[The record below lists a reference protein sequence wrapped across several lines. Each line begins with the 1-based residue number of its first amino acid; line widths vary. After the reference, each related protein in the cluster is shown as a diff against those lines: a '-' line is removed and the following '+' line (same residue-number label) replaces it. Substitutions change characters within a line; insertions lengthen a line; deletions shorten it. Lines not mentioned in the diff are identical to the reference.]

1 MALEAIAL
9 DTAQKLVDAS
19 PTAMVVVCKDGRI
32 AAVNAVAARLF
43 GWSVEELLTR
53 SVEDLIPK
61 RFRALHREQRV
72 RFDGLSRGMGT
83 RVGLFG
89 VRADGSEFNA
99 DVGLGPI
106 GDELIAVTVI
116 DVSERERL
124 GAELRERE
132 AQLRLFIDHA
142 PVALAMF
149 DRHMHYLAAS
159 QRWIAEYG
167 LGGQEV
173 IGRPHY
179 EVFQRGTGRWHAAH
193 AHALAG
199 EIIREEEDRVERE
212 DGTVQWLRWEVRPWK
227 THSGDIGGSV
237 IFTEDI
243 TSRKAAERDRE
254 RLRAQIDRQR
264 LLLQTIVDNMP
275 SALALLEGPEHRYEL
290 VNRAQMQIA
299 CGKGALVGR
308 TPAQVWPEGAA
319 GPMQTLLEQVYRS
332 GEPASLRD
340 LGSLVERGDASEE
353 AYFDI
358 DCVPMHDARQ
368 GVTGLLVV
376 TNDRTEQ
383 ARAHRRIEE
392 NEALVHRLR
401 SRMERVMAQEV
412 ASQTVAAV
420 AHELNQPLA
429 AVVTYS
435 DAALRLLQ
443 QGNPKPGQLERAL
456 QAGAEQAQRA
466 GRVVRELLNLLQKG
480 QSRSEAVHLGE
491 AVATA
496 LEIAQ
501 RDGHGQFRAV
511 VDMGAELRP
520 VRANQ
525 QQIEKV
531 LLNLL
536 RNSAEAMRNV
546 ATPAPTI
553 AITVERIAEEDMAL
567 VTVRDNGPGLGA
579 EAAKRV
585 FEPFFTTKPDGLGM
599 GLAICRS
606 IIEGH
611 GGKLWVGESAE
622 DGAIFCFTLPFP
634 S

>member
-1 MALEAIAL
+1 MATETITL
-9 DTAQKLVDAS
+9 DTAQQLVDAS
-19 PTAMVVVCKDGRI
+19 PTAMMVVGREGRI
-32 AAVNAVAARLF
+32 VAVNAVAAQLF
-43 GWSVEELLTR
+43 GWSIAELLVR
-53 SVEDLIPK
+53 KVEDLIPE

-72 RFDGLSRGMGT
+72 HFDGVSRGMGT

-89 VRADGSEFNA
+89 VRSDGSEFNA
-99 DVGLGPI
+99 DVGLGPV
-106 GDELIAVTVI
+106 GGELIAVTVI

-142 PVALAMF
+142 PVALAML
-149 DRHMHYLAAS
+149 DRDMRYLAAS
-159 QRWIAEYG
+159 ERWIADFG
-167 LGGQEV
+167 LRGQDLA
-173 IGRPHY
+173 GRPHY
-179 EVFQRGTGRWHAAH
+179 EVFKGGTGRWRAAH
-193 AHALAG
+193 ARALTG
-199 EIIREEEDRVERE
+199 EIVREEEDRVERK
-212 DGTVQWLRWEVRPWK
+212 DGSAQWLRWEVRPWK
-227 THSGDIGGSV
+227 AHSGQIGGTV

-243 TSRKAAERDRE
+243 TSRKAAEQDRE

-275 SALALLEGPEHRYEL
+275 SGLAVCEGPEHRYEL

-299 CGKGALVGR
+299 CGRGPLVGR
-308 TPAQVWPEGAA
+308 TPAEIWPEGAEGA
-319 GPMQTLLEQVYRS
+319 MQALLDRVYRM

-340 LGSLVERGDASEE
+340 VQNLVERGHPAKE

-368 GVTGLLVV
+368 RVTGLLVV

-383 ARAHRRIEE
+383 ARARHRIEE

-401 SRMERVMAQEV
+401 SRMERVLAIEV
-412 ASQTVAAV
+412 ASQTVAAI

-480 QSRSEAVHLGE
+480 QSRSEAVDLAE
-491 AVATA
+491 AVTTA

-501 RDGHGQFRAV
+501 RDEHGRFRAV
-511 VDMGAELRP
+511 VDIAAGLPR

-525 QQIEKV
+525 QQLEKV
-531 LLNLL
+531 LINLL
-536 RNSAEAMRNV
+536 RNSAEAMRSA
-546 ATPAPTI
+546 ATAAPEI
-553 AITVERIAEEDMAL
+553 AIAVERVTEEDMAL
-567 VTVRDNGPGLGA
+567 VTVRDNGPGLGT
-579 EAAKRV
+579 EASKRV
-585 FEPFFTTKPDGLGM
+585 FEPFFTTKSDGLGM

-606 IIEGH
+606 IIESH
-611 GGKLWVGESAE
+611 GGKLWVGETAE
-622 DGAIFCFTLPFP
+622 DGATFCFTLPFQP
-634 S
+634 